1 MALKSK
7 AAKSRRNIRRDD
19 TTSAPSS
26 KQKVVRK
33 LGSDDSET
41 RTLILDA
48 AEQLMQEEGY
58 AAVTSRRLG
67 AKAGIN
73 AQLIHYYF
81 RSMDNLFLELWRRY
95 TEANIAQQAQA
106 FLSPQP
112 LRTLWESA
120 IDQGNTTLGAEIM
133 ALARHRKDLRA
144 EISRTAEAFRR
155 LQAGALAK
163 VMSDYG
169 LKDNFGSAEILSVLI
184 AAVARI
190 LVVENELDISLGH
203 ADTRALIEGW
213 IDRLEGERIA
223 GKSGQSSG

>member
-1 MALKSK
+1 MPAKTVTN
-7 AAKSRRNIRRDD
+7 AGKSRPTRERKRAGSDAV
-19 TTSAPSS
+19 SESS
-26 KQKVVRK
+26 SPRK

-41 RTLILDA
+41 RTLILNA

-67 AKAGIN
+67 AKAGVN

-81 RSMDNLFLELWRRY
+81 RTMDNLFLELWRRY
-95 TEANIAQQAQA
+95 TEVNISRQAQA

-120 IDQGNTTLGAEIM
+120 IDQRNTTLGAEIM
-133 ALARHRKDLRA
+133 ALARHRRELRA
-144 EISRTAEAFRR
+144 EIARTAEGFRR

-163 VMSDYG
+163 VMSDYS
-169 LKDNFGSAEILSVLI
+169 LSDHFKSPEVLSVLI

-190 LVVENELDISLGH
+190 LVVEDELEIALGH
-203 ADTRALIEGW
+203 AGTRALIEDW

-223 GKSGQSSG
+223 GAAG

>member
-1 MALKSK
+1 MPPKNDIASVKVAELAHSQLRGRDCQGK
-7 AAKSRRNIRRDD
+7 AR
-19 TTSAPSS
+19 
-26 KQKVVRK
+26 RK

-41 RTLILDA
+41 RRLILDA

-67 AKAGIN
+67 AKAGVN

-95 TEANIAQQAQA
+95 TEANIARQAQA

-120 IDQGNTTLGAEIM
+120 IDQRNTTLGAEIM
-133 ALARHRKDLRA
+133 ALARHRKELRA
-144 EISRTAEAFRR
+144 EIARTAEAFRR

-163 VMSDYG
+163 VMVDYG
-169 LKDNFGSAEILSVLI
+169 LKDNFKSAEILSVLI

-190 LVVENELDISLGH
+190 LVVENELEISYGH
-203 ADTRALIEGW
+203 GETRALIEEW
-213 IDRLEGERIA
+213 IDRLEGERT
-223 GKSGQSSG
+223 SGGG

>member
-1 MALKSK
+1 MPPKNNEG
-7 AAKSRRNIRRDD
+7 AAKSRQ
-19 TTSAPSS
+19 PG
-26 KQKVVRK
+26 KQKRAKVVTPGRGHSRRK

-41 RTLILDA
+41 RTLILTA
-48 AEQLMQEEGY
+48 AEQLLQEEGY

-95 TEANIAQQAQA
+95 SEANIARQAQA
-106 FLSPQP
+106 FLSEQP

-120 IDQGNTTLGAEIM
+120 IDQRNTTLGAEIM
-133 ALARHRKDLRA
+133 ALARHRKELRA
-144 EISRTAEAFRR
+144 EIARTAEAFRR

-169 LKDNFGSAEILSVLI
+169 LEENFRSPEILSVLI
-184 AAVARI
+184 AALARI
-190 LVVENELDISLGH
+190 LVVEDELDISFGH
-203 ADTRALIEGW
+203 AETRALIEEW
-213 IDRLEGERIA
+213 IDRLEGERA
-223 GKSGQSSG
+223 VGTSR